1 VTTFITISII
11 TQTLCRDNLTKKFLT
26 SISECGKVPLDYEP
40 NKLKCGFTN
49 CSYSRRSVM
58 STEDKIVLGPPKKK
72 KSKKVE
78 KKEINKDM
86 LREFVCNNVDDTTI
100 KLLFRIDQTPI
111 TADEFR
117 INVWTKYTEGDRVVA
132 STKIASSFFVELLP
146 NGEIID
152 RTINA

>member
-1 VTTFITISII
+1 VV
-11 TQTLCRDNLTKKFLT
+11 LLTVA
-26 SISECGKVPLDYEP
+26 IQGECIMGV
-40 NKLKCGFTN
+40 
-49 CSYSRRSVM
+49 
-58 STEDKIVLGPPKKK
+58 EDKNPFVLGPPKKK

-100 KLLFRIDQTPI
+100 KLLYRIDQNPI
-111 TADEFR
+111 TTDEFR
-117 INVWTKYTEGDRVVA
+117 INVWTKYTDEHRVVP

>member
-1 VTTFITISII
+1 
-11 TQTLCRDNLTKKFLT
+11 
-26 SISECGKVPLDYEP
+26 
-40 NKLKCGFTN
+40 
-49 CSYSRRSVM
+49 M

-86 LREFVCNNVDDTTI
+86 LREFVCNNVDDAII
-100 KLLFRIDQTPI
+100 KLLYRIDQNPI

-117 INVWTKYTEGDRVVA
+117 INVWTKYTEDDRIVP

-152 RTINA
+152 RTINV

>member
-1 VTTFITISII
+1 
-11 TQTLCRDNLTKKFLT
+11 
-26 SISECGKVPLDYEP
+26 
-40 NKLKCGFTN
+40 
-49 CSYSRRSVM
+49 M

-72 KSKKVE
+72 KSKKIE

-86 LREFVCNNVDDTTI
+86 LREFVCNNVDDAII
-100 KLLFRIDQTPI
+100 KLLYRIDQNPI

-117 INVWTKYTEGDRVVA
+117 INVWTKYTEDDRIVP

-152 RTINA
+152 RTINV

>member
-1 VTTFITISII
+1 
-11 TQTLCRDNLTKKFLT
+11 
-26 SISECGKVPLDYEP
+26 
-40 NKLKCGFTN
+40 
-49 CSYSRRSVM
+49 M

-100 KLLFRIDQTPI
+100 KLLFRIDQKPI

-117 INVWTKYTEGDRVVA
+117 INVWTKYTEGDRVVP

-152 RTINA
+152 RTINV

>member
-1 VTTFITISII
+1 
-11 TQTLCRDNLTKKFLT
+11 
-26 SISECGKVPLDYEP
+26 
-40 NKLKCGFTN
+40 
-49 CSYSRRSVM
+49 M
-58 STEDKIVLGPPKKK
+58 SADDKNPFVLGPPKKK

-86 LREFVCNNVDDTTI
+86 LREFVCNNIDDTTI
-100 KLLFRIDQTPI
+100 SLLHRIDQSSI

-117 INVWTKYTEGDRVVA
+117 INVWTKYTEDDRIVP

>member
-1 VTTFITISII
+1 
-11 TQTLCRDNLTKKFLT
+11 
-26 SISECGKVPLDYEP
+26 
-40 NKLKCGFTN
+40 
-49 CSYSRRSVM
+49 M